1 MQQTQLQMQLL
12 KQVQPV
18 CTRKSSPLYRQN
30 PTVQDR
36 KQSAKDIV
44 LANLTDCLVALFLLT
59 GVLTVLLYVV
69 RLVAGV

>member
-1 MQQTQLQMQLL
+1 MQQTPSSDQFLFDHV
-12 KQVQPV
+12 KPV
-18 CTRKSSPLYRQN
+18 ITTTAKSYPTN
-30 PTVQDR
+30 PTAQDR

>member
-1 MQQTQLQMQLL
+1 MQQTPLQMQLL

-18 CTRKSSPLYRQN
+18 CTRKASPLYRQN
-30 PTVQDR
+30 PTTQDR
-36 KQSAKDIV
+36 KQSVKDIV
-44 LANLTDCLVALFLLT
+44 LANLTDCLVALFLIT